1 MARYAAQRDADLIY
15 MIRGLQMGGAVLHLG
30 AHPDDEETGLMAY
43 LSRGRAVRTVY
54 WSATRGEG
62 GQNRLGSEVEEA
74 LGVLRTWESLAARE
88 IDGAE
93 VLYGPFYDF
102 GFSKSADDAF
112 ARWDR
117 DELVGEIVRAIR
129 LVQPDVVI
137 SRWSGGG
144 RDGHG
149 QHQAVGLAA
158 LEAFDTAA
166 DPERFPQLGLPPWQ
180 PLKLYRSTVGDRQPG
195 EDLERAVRVLEDEEA
210 ELLRVDVGQFDP
222 VAGRTYGE
230 LAAIALNRHRTQA
243 MATLPERGQLTYYY
257 RLVETRVAV
266 QAPETDFFDGLDPSV
281 VGLTRHAGGGV
292 DALGP
297 LLDRARERAR
307 SAAAGFHPDERAA
320 TGLLVLEG
328 LAAIR
333 QARQA
338 VLDPASPSGRAVEAY
353 LARRERCFEE
363 AAARLLGLGLE
374 CQVDRSRV
382 TPGED
387 IRLTVRLW
395 NESSHPLDQVTADL
409 KLPEGWSADRL
420 EPVSEPGG
428 GPVLELGFRLT
439 VPDTAALSSPY
450 WLREPRAAY
459 RYAWPGDGSLGQ
471 PVDEPQVSAVC
482 EVQIGAERLTVSAP
496 AVHRESFGGGYRE
509 LPLEVLPPVMLEP
522 QEEREFV
529 SHAAGDLLLSERL
542 SLHVTA
548 RCARRDGAVGT
559 LEVTAPTGWRV
570 AAPEQE
576 VAFGRQGESRSLP
589 VEVHVPATAEPG
601 NHEISYRMSVGARS
615 DSVVL
620 RPVRQLAP
628 GLPGPANEA
637 NCVAE
642 VFMTAPATVAV
653 HLVDARFERDQRY
666 GYVPGMEEDTARVLA
681 RLGLNVS
688 VLTEEQLTFDDLDA
702 FDVIAVGPHAYLLRP
717 HVRRNGARLLEYVE
731 RGGTLI
737 VQLQGYDYQAGSFA
751 PYPFSYHQP
760 HDRVTL
766 PDAPVIALEPDHPI
780 LNLPNR
786 IEPADFEGWVHDR
799 GLYFFGDW
807 DDRYTSVI
815 ASNDPGEDPKAGGL
829 LVAGHGRGTYVYTGY
844 SFFRQIPAGVPGA
857 LRLSANL
864 LALPEARIRERAE
877 LVRAVPLFSFMDDE
891 QLRDAARQLS
901 ERHVR
906 DGEYL
911 CRQGEP
917 GTELYVVMDG
927 NLEVI
932 QEAECDLRG
941 LCGPGAV
948 LGEVAILADT
958 PRSASLRARGDV
970 KLLAMSGSSFREML
984 HSHPDLTDR
993 ILEIV
998 SRRLLERERAG
1009 MPSGSD

>member
-1 MARYAAQRDADLIY
+1 MARYAAQKDADLVY
-15 MIRGLQMGGAVLHLG
+15 MIRGLEMAGAVLHVG
-30 AHPDDEETGLMAY
+30 AHPDDEQTALMAY
-43 LSRGRAVRTVY
+43 LSRGHGVRTVY
-54 WSATRGEG
+54 WSATRGEA
-62 GQNRLGSEVEEA
+62 GQNRLGSEREEA
-74 LGVLRTWESLAARE
+74 LGVVRTWESLAARE

-102 GFSKSADDAF
+102 GFSKSAADTL

-117 DELVGEIVRAIR
+117 KELVEEIVRAIR

-137 SRWSGGG
+137 SRWSGGR

-149 QHQAVGLAA
+149 QHEAVGLAA
-158 LEAFDTAA
+158 LEAFDAA
-166 DPERFPQLGLPPWQ
+166 GDPERFPRLGLPPWH
-180 PLKLYRSTVGDRQPG
+180 PLKLYQSTVGDWQPG
-195 EDLERAVRVLEDEEA
+195 EDLERAARELEEEEA
-210 ELLRVDVGQFDP
+210 ELLHIDVGQFDP

-243 MATLPERGQLTYYY
+243 MATLPERGPLRYYY
-257 RLVETRVAV
+257 RLVKSRVPV
-266 QAPETDFFDGLDPSV
+266 QAPETDFFDGLDRSL
-281 VGLTRHAGGGV
+281 VGLTLHAGEGA
-292 DALGP
+292 DALRP

-307 SAAAGFHPDERAA
+307 SAAAGFHPDHRTEAA
-320 TGLLVLEG
+320 LLVLEG

-338 VLDPASPSGRAVEAY
+338 VLDPASPAGRAVEAY

-363 AAARLLGLGLE
+363 GAARLLGLGLE
-374 CQVDRSRV
+374 CEVDRSRV

-387 IRLTVRLW
+387 VRLTMRLW
-395 NESSHPLDQVTADL
+395 NESSHPLDRVTAEL

-420 EPVSEPGG
+420 ESVSEGG
-428 GPVLELGFRLT
+428 DGSVLGLGFRLT
-439 VPDTAALSSPY
+439 VPDAAALSSPY

-459 RYAWPGDGSLGQ
+459 RYAWPVDGPLGQ

-496 AVHRESFGGGYRE
+496 AVRRESFGGGYRE

-522 QEEREFV
+522 QEEREFLP
-529 SHAAGDLLLSERL
+529 HQAGDLLLSERL

-576 VAFGRQGESRSLP
+576 VAFARQGESRSLP

-601 NHEISYRMSVGARS
+601 NYEISYRMSVGTRS

-620 RPVRQLAP
+620 RPIRQLAP

-642 VFMTAPATVAV
+642 VFMTAPATVSV
-653 HLVDARFERDQRY
+653 HLVDARFVRDQRCA
-666 GYVPGMEEDTARVLA
+666 YVPGMEEGIASVLA
-681 RLGLNVS
+681 RLGLDVS
-688 VLTEEQLTFDDLDA
+688 VLTEERLSFDDLDA
-702 FDVIAVGPHAYLLRP
+702 FDVIVVGPHAYLLRP
-717 HVRRNGARLLEYVE
+717 HVRRNAARLLEYVE

-737 VQLQGYDYQAGSFA
+737 VQLQGYDYQADGLA
-751 PYPFSYHQP
+751 PYPFRYHQP

-766 PDAPVIALEPDHPI
+766 PDAAVTMLEPDHPI
-780 LNLPNR
+780 LNVPNR
-786 IEPADFEGWVHDR
+786 IGPADFEGWRHDR

-807 DDRYTSVI
+807 ADRYTSVI
-815 ASNDPGEDPKAGGL
+815 ASNDPGEDAKAGGL

-857 LRLSANL
+857 LRLFANL

-891 QLRDAARQLS
+891 QRRDAARQLS

-917 GTELYVVMDG
+917 GSELYVVMDG

-932 QEAECDLRG
+932 QEEECDLRG
-941 LCGPGAV
+941 LHGPGAV
-948 LGEVAILADT
+948 LGEVAILAAT

-970 KLLAMSGSSFREML
+970 KLLAMTGSSFRELL
-984 HSHPDLTDR
+984 HAHPNLTDR
-993 ILEIV
+993 ILEILA
-998 SRRLLERERAG
+998 RRLLEREQAG